1 MQEDNV
7 EAFEVVRPGLLTT
20 VQDLGRIGY
29 QKYGVPTSGAM
40 DQTALRAANLLLDN
54 EEGLAGLEATTEGP
68 MLRALLELVVAIVG
82 ADMQPLVDGKPVE
95 CGTAIGIRSGQIL
108 ELQRARRGLRTYL
121 AIAGGIDVPVM
132 LGSRSTC
139 IPAAFGGVQGR
150 ALCQGDRLP
159 IGLVGRQPMALSGR
173 RLPSGWLEP
182 ISEVLTVR
190 VVLGPQEDR
199 FTPEG
204 IRTFLSGSYRLTP
217 QMDRMGARLQGPPI
231 AHRSGADIISDST
244 PLGAVQV
251 PPDGQPMIL
260 LADRQTTGGYTK
272 IAVVVQEDI
281 FRLGQATPG
290 QVIRFRQIS
299 APEACAAL
307 RAYEGRFDALWQ
319 GWQSLLGERGSYRL
333 SLGARS
339 YRVGVEGGRETY
351 RVSLEGVGRKSED
364 AEEQ

>member
-1 MQEDNV
+1 MDV
-7 EAFEVVRPGLLTT
+7 FEVVRPGLLTT
-20 VQDLGRIGY
+20 VQDLGRVGY

-40 DQTALRAANLLLDN
+40 DRTALRAANLLLDN
-54 EEGLAGLEATTEGP
+54 EEGFAGLEATAEGP
-68 MLRALLELVVAIVG
+68 TLRALLDLVVAIVG

-108 ELQRARRGLRTYL
+108 ELQRARRGLRAYL

-139 IPAAFGGVQGR
+139 LPAAFGGIQGR
-150 ALCQGDRLP
+150 ALREGDLLSV
-159 IGLVGRQPMALSGR
+159 GCAGRQPMALSGR
-173 RLPSGWLEP
+173 RLPSGWVEP
-182 ISEVLTVR
+182 TGDVLSLR
-190 VVLGPQEDR
+190 VVLGPQEDW

-272 IAVVVQEDI
+272 IAVIVQEDI

-290 QVIRFRQIS
+290 RVVRFRQIS
-299 APEACAAL
+299 VPEACAAL
-307 RAYEGRFDALWQ
+307 RTYEGRFDVLRRA
-319 GWQSLLGERGSYRL
+319 WQSRLGEQGSYGL

-339 YRVGVEGGRETY
+339 YRVNVKGGRGTY
-351 RVSLEGVGRKSED
+351 RVSLEGAERKSED

>member
-1 MQEDNV
+1 MD
-7 EAFEVVRPGLLTT
+7 AFEVVRPGLLTT

-40 DQTALRAANLLLDN
+40 DRTALRAANLLLDN
-54 EEGLAGLEATTEGP
+54 EEGLAGIEAAGEGP
-68 MLRALLELVVAIVG
+68 TLRALIDLVVAIVG

-95 CGTAIGIRSGQIL
+95 CGTAIGIRRGQIL
-108 ELQRARRGLRTYL
+108 ELQRARRGLRAYL

-132 LGSRSTC
+132 LGGRSTC
-139 IPAAFGGVQGR
+139 LPAAFGGVQGR
-150 ALCQGDRLP
+150 ALREGDRLP
-159 IGLVGRQPMALSGR
+159 IGLVWRQPMALSGR
-173 RLPSGWLEP
+173 RLPSEWVEP
-182 ISEVLTVR
+182 IGDVLTVR
-190 VVLGPQEDR
+190 VILGPQEDW

-204 IRTFLSGSYRLTP
+204 IRTFLSEPYRLTP

-231 AHRSGADIISDST
+231 THRSGADIISDST

-290 QVIRFRQIS
+290 QVVRFSQIS
-299 APEACAAL
+299 VLEACAAL
-307 RAYEGRFDALWQ
+307 RAYEGRFDALRRA
-319 GWQSLLGERGSYRL
+319 WQSLPGERGSYRL

-339 YRVGVEGGRETY
+339 YRVGVEGGKRTY
-351 RVSLEGVGRKSED
+351 RVSLEGAERKSED